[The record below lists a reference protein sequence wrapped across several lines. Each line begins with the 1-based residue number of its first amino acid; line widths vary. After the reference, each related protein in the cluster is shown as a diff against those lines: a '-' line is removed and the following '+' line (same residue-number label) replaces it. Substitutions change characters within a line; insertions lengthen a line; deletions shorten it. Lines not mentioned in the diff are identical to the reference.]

1 MIKSNRSL
9 ERGVALLDILIR
21 RGPNTLAALARHA
34 DLPKATAY
42 RLLQTLVAQG
52 WIYRRHNDGRY
63 VPTLPSPPL
72 PSPAA
77 RATAASVARLALPH
91 LLALTERTSLAADLI
106 WIIEDGVLE
115 VIDSTRQPLT
125 SGAGEGH
132 VDPKVAGFRPSL
144 AFSAPGRAVLAFS
157 GDDLR
162 ARHLQHLMRTD
173 SPAERH
179 AVTSGQLAAEV
190 IATQKRGY
198 GIRAGGYWP
207 DSSDYGREPMDIA
220 IPLAPRNAPLGC
232 ISLVWPAEEREAI
245 GVAQLYLADMRAT
258 ARKID
263 LAIARAKG
271 APGTH
276 SG

>member
-1 MIKSNRSL
+1 M
-9 ERGVALLDILIR
+9 GLLGILIR

-42 RLLQTLVAQG
+42 RLLQTLATLG

-63 VPTLPSPPL
+63 VATLPDPFPN
-72 PSPAA
+72 PVA
-77 RATAASVARLALPH
+77 RAVAASVARLALPH
-91 LLALTERTSLAADLI
+91 LLALTDRTGLAADLI
-106 WIIEDGVLE
+106 WVIEDGVLE
-115 VIDSTRQPLT
+115 VIDSTRQ
-125 SGAGEGH
+125 AGEGH

-157 GDDLR
+157 DDDLR

-179 AVTSGQLAAEV
+179 AVTSGQLAAE
-190 IATQKRGY
+190 IALTQQRGY

-220 IPLAPRNAPLGC
+220 VALAPQGAPSGC
-232 ISLVWPAEEREAI
+232 ISLVWPAEAREATEM
-245 GVAQLYLADMRAT
+245 ARLHLADMRAT

-271 APGTH
+271 TAGIQ
-276 SG
+276 SA